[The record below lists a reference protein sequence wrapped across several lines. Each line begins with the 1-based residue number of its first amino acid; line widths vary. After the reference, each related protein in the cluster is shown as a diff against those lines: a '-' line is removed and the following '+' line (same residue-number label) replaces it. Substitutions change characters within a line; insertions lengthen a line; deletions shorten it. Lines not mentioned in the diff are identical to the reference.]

1 MPIFRST
8 LFALTLGVALSLPI
22 SAHSQESRT
31 FSVETKKSMEKAMGY
46 INSGKFSKAEKRL
59 KDVRKI
65 KSLSPYEISTVEQM
79 LGQVTYKDKDYKNAI
94 RHFENAVAAGG
105 LLPNEATNAELTI
118 AQLYIRTKQYETGAT
133 RMENWL
139 RKTGRQ
145 DVKYLEALVQALVQ
159 AEKYER
165 ALPWAERWFAAK
177 PTKARKHY
185 DLMNYLY
192 HTMNRPDK
200 QLGVLQSMTAQW
212 PQERKLWDL
221 QISAL
226 AAQDK
231 TFEAYQVFA
240 KLYDLRL
247 LNSKDD
253 LSKLVQYHEYYKQFG
268 LAARILETEMNSGRL
283 DRNDTNQAKLTQL
296 KRQAGTAP

>member
-1 MPIFRST
+1 
-8 LFALTLGVALSLPI
+8 
-22 SAHSQESRT
+22 
-31 FSVETKKSMEKAMGY
+31 MEKAMGY
-46 INSGKFSKAEKRL
+46 ISDGKYSKAEKRL
-59 KDVRKI
+59 KDVRKL
-65 KSLSPYEISTVEQM
+65 KNLSPYEISTVEQM
-79 LGQVTYKDKDYKNAI
+79 LGQVTYQDQDYKNAI

-105 LLPNEATNAELTI
+105 LAPNDATTAELTI
-118 AQLYIRTKQYETGAT
+118 AQLYIRTKKYETGAT

-159 AEKYER
+159 AEKYDR

-177 PTKARKHY
+177 SPKARKHY

-192 HTMNRPDK
+192 HTLNKPDK
-200 QLGVLQSMTAQW
+200 QLGVLQAMTSQW

-253 LSKLVQYHEYYKQFG
+253 LSKLVQYHEYYKRFDV
-268 LAARILETEMNSGRL
+268 AARILETEMNSGRL
-283 DRNDTNQAKLTQL
+283 DGNENNQAKLTQL
-296 KRQAGTAP
+296 KRQAGATP